1 MWNASIISNIIFK
14 HSSSVRERVSHVSC
28 QHIEKMN
35 NQYVLFCCL
44 AYQSVHHFMEIK
56 PLYGLQRGCLF
67 IGWNFQST
75 VYLPRSPIRL
85 ELFWFI
91 FSKHEDMERQK
102 GIFWLSNIK
111 NISGDNGMNSDLPL
125 MHGVDHLKRT
135 KSSLTF
141 FGFYNNCNIFH
152 NSSISMLLQK
162 MVVWDKSV
170 LMLLTKNRN

>member
-1 MWNASIISNIIFK
+1 MFPVCILRKWIIN
-14 HSSSVRERVSHVSC
+14 
-28 QHIEKMN
+28 M
-35 NQYVLFCCL
+35 YLLFCCL
-44 AYQSVHHFMEIK
+44 AYQSVHHFMEK
-56 PLYGLQRGCLF
+56 KTLYGLQRGCLF
-67 IGWNFQST
+67 IGWNFQCT